1 MLRIATET
9 KLTPQQVMGKAISFF
24 GPDGFKLSITSQTE
38 TEISF
43 EAEEGFVTMAAG
55 VKKGKTT
62 VEFTTREWES
72 QVEQFIMNI
81 H

>member
-9 KLTPQQVMGKAISFF
+9 KLTPQQVMQKAISFF
-24 GPDGFKLSITSQTE
+24 GPDGLKLGITGQTE

-43 EAEEGFVTMAAG
+43 EGSEGFVTMAAG
-55 VKKGKTT
+55 VKKSKTS

-72 QVEQFIMNI
+72 QVEQFIMII

>member
-9 KLTPQQVMGKAISFF
+9 KLTPQQVVGKAISFF
-24 GPDGFKLSITSQTE
+24 GSDGLKLNITSQTE

-43 EAEEGFVTMAAG
+43 ESGEGFVTIVAG
-55 VKKGKTT
+55 VNKRKTT

-72 QVEQFIMNI
+72 QVEQFIMII

>member
-9 KLTPQQVMGKAISFF
+9 KLTPRQVMGKAISFF
-24 GPDGFKLSITSQTE
+24 GPDGLKLSITGQTE

-43 EAEEGFVTMAAG
+43 EAGEGFVTIVAG
-55 VKKGKTT
+55 VNKRKTT

-72 QVEQFIMNI
+72 QVEQFIMII

>member
-9 KLTPQQVMGKAISFF
+9 KLTPKQVMGKAISFF
-24 GPDGFKLSITSQTE
+24 GSDGLKLSITSQTE

-55 VKKGKTT
+55 ANKGKTA

-72 QVEQFIMNI
+72 QVEQFIMII